1 MKPYE
6 NLITQWNSM
15 NIAAR
20 TIRDTITLIGQLQD
34 TPF

>member
-15 NIAAR
+15 NIAAH
-20 TIRDTITLIGQLQD
+20 TIQDTITLRRQLQD